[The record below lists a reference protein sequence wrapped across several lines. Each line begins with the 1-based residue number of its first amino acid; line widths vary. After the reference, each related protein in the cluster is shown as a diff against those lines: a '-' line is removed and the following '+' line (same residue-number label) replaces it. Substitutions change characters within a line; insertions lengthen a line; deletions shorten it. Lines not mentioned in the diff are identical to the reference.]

1 MSITRFKRLLPRAR
15 LEVRRL
21 ARTLHLPPAQ
31 PEFYGGPQAGWL
43 RTILDH
49 LPCLEALVVSRLSF
63 FDHQALQATYSAS
76 VSHHHELKY
85 SLRLLIASNCE
96 NTTAGSLA
104 ASLSCFPDLMYL
116 DLSSTQGS
124 RGPLVLREIGSLAR
138 LTVLRLQNCGLRDGD
153 IKSLTLSSC
162 LRSLDV
168 SDNCLTGNGVFD
180 LIQRLPQARQTFN
193 GHGNAGSSHGPTL
206 QSFVSTKLMSGV
218 DGHIYVEDRLPTYF
232 TELFLAGNLIT
243 IDELSG
249 MLTYLNLEYLDAG
262 SLFCSREPSELL
274 SPGSPISDR
283 RRLSSA
289 RVDELNP
296 GLFTAFR
303 NVRSLRMHHSVIT
316 SRPFH
321 GKGLPMAEECF
332 E

>member
-1 MSITRFKRLLPRAR
+1 MSITRFKRLLPRTR

-21 ARTLHLPPAQ
+21 ARTLHLPAAQ

-43 RTILDH
+43 RTILDY
-49 LPCLEALVVSRLSF
+49 LPCLEALVVSKLSF
-63 FDHQALQATYSAS
+63 FDHQALQASQPAS
-76 VSHHHELKY
+76 ETRAHEVKY

-124 RGPLVLREIGSLAR
+124 RSPVVLREISSLPR
-138 LTVLRLQNCGLRDGD
+138 LAVLRLQNCGLRDGD
-153 IKSLTLSSC
+153 IKSLTFSSC

-168 SDNCLTGNGVFD
+168 SNNSLTGSGVLS
-180 LIQRLPQARQTFN
+180 LIQRLPQVRQIAN
-193 GHGNAGSSHGPTL
+193 GNGNAGSHGTTL
-206 QSFVSTKLMSGV
+206 QSFVAAKLMNGLG
-218 DGHIYVEDRLPTYF
+218 GHIYVEDRLPASF
-232 TELFLAGNLIT
+232 AELFLAGNLVT
-243 IDELSG
+243 IDELTG
-249 MLTYLNLEYLDAG
+249 ILTYLSLEYLDAG
-262 SLFCSREPSELL
+262 SLFCSREQSELL

-283 RRLSSA
+283 RKLSNA

-296 GLFTAFR
+296 RLFTKAFR
-303 NVRSLRMHHSVIT
+303 NVRSLRMHHSVVT

-321 GKGLPMAEECF
+321 GRGLPAAEQCF